1 MTKKRLIIAGVIIAV
16 IVAIIVLMRLNNL
29 NSIPMHLKEEKEIG
43 LELDFHYDWADIE
56 PYSYGNRERLTL
68 PQLTVSWNWKKDNGV
83 IKEDLEDLLK
93 DDVLLIF
100 GDLFPTWVIGG
111 MTRPAYFG
119 SGGSISS
126 FAVEKIKIVN
136 GTAGANP
143 ERLSDVKEIRIPM
156 SKSGSIRIHL
166 FAEHGNTVNPPD
178 SLNIYYLHSQKK
190 LLTGYSTVV
199 VQKEVKFSGD
209 LSGLVTGS
217 NS

>member
-1 MTKKRLIIAGVIIAV
+1 
-16 IVAIIVLMRLNNL
+16 
-29 NSIPMHLKEEKEIG
+29 
-43 LELDFHYDWADIE
+43 
-56 PYSYGNRERLTL
+56 
-68 PQLTVSWNWKKDNGV
+68 
-83 IKEDLEDLLK
+83 
-93 DDVLLIF
+93 
-100 GDLFPTWVIGG
+100 

-119 SGGSISS
+119 SGGSISFS
-126 FAVEKIKIVN
+126 AVEKIKLMN
-136 GTAGANP
+136 GITWADSQ
-143 ERLSDVKEIRIPM
+143 RLSDVKEIRIPM

-199 VQKEVKFSGD
+199 VQKEVKFSDD